1 VGTVVVVT
9 TVVVVVGTPVVVV
22 VGTPVVVV
30 VGTPLVVVVGTPLV
44 VVVVEPGPAEAA
56 PAMARI
62 PEASSQ
68 RVACIFIA
76 TSPRAAERTGPE
88 MDPAPA

>member
-1 VGTVVVVT
+1 VVVVT
-9 TVVVVVGTPVVVV
+9 TVVVVVGRPVVVVVGTPVVVV
-22 VGTPVVVV
+22 VGTPVVPGVV
-30 VGTPLVVVVGTPLV
+30 V
-44 VVVVEPGPAEAA
+44 VVVVEPIGPAEAA

-68 RVACIFIA
+68 RVACMFIT
-76 TSPRAAERTGPE
+76 TSPRAAEHTGPE